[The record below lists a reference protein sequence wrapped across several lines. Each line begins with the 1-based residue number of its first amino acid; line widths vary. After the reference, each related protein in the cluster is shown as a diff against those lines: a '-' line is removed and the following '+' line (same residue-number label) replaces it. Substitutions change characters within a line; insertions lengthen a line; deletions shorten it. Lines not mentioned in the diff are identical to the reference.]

1 MNLFRNQFIED
12 VLSIAIDRLRTQ
24 IRVPV
29 WVAMEFIEP
38 IMWLI
43 MYSQLY
49 TKEITTSFLGNRS
62 YLDYFVPGL
71 LLMTCFFAASWSGM
85 GLLDRLR
92 SGFINRVLVTPIS
105 RWAIILGYALAL
117 TITLWIQMVIVL
129 LTAFLLGWRP
139 ELTFHLL
146 FFLFIAVT
154 MVGIAFSALSFAL
167 TFVGQREEAIIPV
180 LNFLILPLIF
190 LSGIFI
196 PLSYSP
202 KWIQIA
208 AKFNP
213 LAWTH
218 KFATLP
224 LPQAYGYLFPIVLF
238 TLFAL
243 WISRR
248 TVKPY
253 L

>member
-1 MNLFRNQFIED
+1 MQNNFFRD
-12 VLSIAIDRLRTQ
+12 VIAVAKDRLRTQ
-24 IRVPV
+24 VRVPV

-49 TKEITTSFLGNRS
+49 TKEITTTFLGDKT

-92 SGFINRVLVTPIS
+92 SGFVNRLLVTPIS
-105 RWAIILGYALAL
+105 KWAIIFGYAIAL
-117 TITLWIQMVIVL
+117 TVTLWLQMVIVL
-129 LTAFLLGWRP
+129 ITAWFLGWKA
-139 ELTFHLL
+139 EVSIHLIGIL
-146 FFLFIAVT
+146 FCAVT
-154 MVGIAFSALSFAL
+154 LVGLTFSALSFAL

-202 KWIQIA
+202 KWIQFA

-213 LAWTH
+213 LAWIH

-224 LPQAYGYLFPIVLF
+224 LPTSYGYLIPIFLF
-238 TLFAL
+238 MISAL
-243 WISRR
+243 WIAKRSVR
-248 TVKPY
+248 PY